1 MSEEY
6 RVNRKICQLLDG
18 GTRTLDRRIEDRLH
32 AARQGALLRHQQAI
46 AAGELRLAGSGGL
59 IVGIP
64 RYARVLFAAIA
75 FSVGIFAT
83 YATTTYLE
91 RLQQAEEAAEID
103 SALLAD
109 EIPFN
114 AYLDQDFLE
123 WLDHL
128 AQDESSQG

>member
-1 MSEEY
+1 
-6 RVNRKICQLLDG
+6 
-18 GTRTLDRRIEDRLH
+18 
-32 AARQGALLRHQQAI
+32 
-46 AAGELRLAGSGGL
+46 
-59 IVGIP
+59 
-64 RYARVLFAAIA
+64 
-75 FSVGIFAT
+75 VGIFAT